1 MIASIRGILTHKSP
15 QYLIVDVHGVGY
27 QIYTSLQSFYHLPE
41 PKESVALH
49 TYTHLR
55 EDTLQLY
62 GFLTSLEREVFLL
75 LLGVSGIGPK
85 SALNILSGL
94 SVADLVEA
102 VKVGDLRKLTSV
114 PGIGAKTA
122 GRLALELK
130 DKLLGLTTCPEE
142 GVRVGSSNPQHQRI
156 FEDALSAL
164 VNLGYHRNE
173 AKEAIR
179 QIVQGNDPDG
189 AERRTPLSVE
199 ELVRSSLKML
209 SKS

>member
-27 QIYTSLQSFYHLPE
+27 QVYTSLQSFYRLPE

-49 TYTHLR
+49 TYTYLR

-62 GFLTSLEREVFLL
+62 GFITPLEREVFLL
-75 LLGVSGIGPK
+75 LLGVSGIGPR

-94 SVADLVEA
+94 SVEDLVEA
-102 VKVGDLRKLTSV
+102 VRAGDLRKLTSV

-130 DKLLGLTTCPEE
+130 DKLLGLTTPPEE
-142 GVRVGSSNPQHQRI
+142 NVGMRPTDPQQQRI
-156 FEDALSAL
+156 FEDVLSAL

-179 QIVQGNDPDG
+179 QVVQGNYQDG
-189 AERRTPLSVE
+189 AEVRMAPTVE
-199 ELVRSSLKML
+199 ELIRLSLKVL
-209 SKS
+209 SR